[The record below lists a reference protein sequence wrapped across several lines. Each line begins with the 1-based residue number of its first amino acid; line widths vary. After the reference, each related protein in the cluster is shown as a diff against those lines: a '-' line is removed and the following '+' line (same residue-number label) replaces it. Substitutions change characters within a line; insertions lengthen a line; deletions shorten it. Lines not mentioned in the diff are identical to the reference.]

1 LNKIGRLRAIR
12 PVEQPAVTARVATL
26 GGATAGEMRPADS
39 AIRWNVF
46 TRREQQRDRG

>member
-1 LNKIGRLRAIR
+1 
-12 PVEQPAVTARVATL
+12 VATL